1 LAHGRTYPEGVLE
14 FRELTVVLAKHARD
28 LGTLVSS
35 SILCSF
41 VGERQIA
48 LDPVYFLSVAL
59 CKRRANKYG

>member
-48 LDPVYFLSVAL
+48 LDPVDFLSVAL
-59 CKRRANKYG
+59 CKRQANKHG